1 VTDVTRHEVV
11 EECDYVMSER
21 NIMMQVGSLMAACS

>member
-1 VTDVTRHEVV
+1 VTDITGHEVV
-11 EECDYVMSER
+11 EECDFVLSER